1 MATYAQVVE
10 RAINGLDAIF
20 SALKQKGINIDPNAI
35 VPVEK
40 YPNMISQYLFRVGD
54 LDISD
59 LTLLENKIADYTDPG
74 IIELNYNKS
83 TKELSIDL
91 LPGYYN
97 GHITLD
103 AKGNIGDE
111 YTGSYSFTIGIIQKE
126 IYDKYASMNEA
137 DILDASNDADNNDQL
152 NTSLTI
158 NTKDKV
164 LENDITVELG
174 DYSMGTSVAHEVS
187 LLRSRVRG
195 IKV

>member
-20 SALKQKGINIDPNAI
+20 TALKQKGIEIDPNAI
-35 VPVEK
+35 VPVEN
-40 YPNMISQYLFRVGD
+40 YPNMINQYLFRVGD
-54 LDISD
+54 LDIND

-74 IIELNYNKS
+74 IIELNYNKN
-83 TKELSIDL
+83 TKELSIEL
-91 LPGYYN
+91 LPGYYS

-103 AKGNIGDE
+103 ANGNIGDE
-111 YTGSYSFTIGIIQKE
+111 YTGSYRFIIGIIQKE

-137 DILDASNDADNNDQL
+137 DITDRSYDAEDYSEL
-152 NTSLTI
+152 NKTLTI

-164 LENDITVELG
+164 LEHDITVELG
-174 DYSMGTSVAHEVS
+174 DYSMGTSVAYEVS